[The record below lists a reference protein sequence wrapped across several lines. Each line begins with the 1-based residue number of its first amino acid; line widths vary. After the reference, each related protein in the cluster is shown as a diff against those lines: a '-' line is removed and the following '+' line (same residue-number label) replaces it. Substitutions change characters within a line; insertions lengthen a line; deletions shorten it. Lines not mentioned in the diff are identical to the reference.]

1 MLLLSLK
8 GCYKEKKLEAMTVAG
23 EDIGLIELYLFY
35 IPNRFIRPSIE
46 LLNQPGFTGSL
57 LYARTYN
64 GWDRHRNL
72 IPLHPY
78 RVAKEQT
85 WILDSLEQHSHTWPT
100 QGPQCSGGPEI
111 ILHTRGCPVSC
122 GSPGGVGLWQT
133 VLIALKFWLSPDW
146 GTVKSSPVVTLL
158 AWPSRDNT

>member
-8 GCYKEKKLEAMTVAG
+8 GCYKEKKLEAKTVAG
-23 EDIGLIELYLFY
+23 EDIGLIELHLFY

-57 LYARTYN
+57 LCARTYN
-64 GWDRHRNL
+64 GWDRHRNM

-85 WILDSLEQHSHTWPT
+85 RILDSLEQHSHTWST

-111 ILHTRGCPVSC
+111 VLHTRGCPVSC
-122 GSPGGVGLWQT
+122 GSPGGVSVTDSSNSFQ
-133 VLIALKFWLSPDW
+133 VLAFPRL
-146 GTVKSSPVVTLL
+146 
-158 AWPSRDNT
+158 RDC